1 MRTIGIILKKELK
14 RYFTDVRMLV
24 GIILPGFLIFLLY
37 SVMGNFMGNQ
47 SSANITEFTMYVEKE
62 PEELKPL
69 FEFKDFDITI
79 NPEALTKDEILEK
92 VKNQEVDLYILY
104 PENFYQDMLAYTSA
118 SSQKAPNIDIYYNSA
133 SEASTKIFGLYSGAL
148 NLFESTLSNK
158 FDINNSDATYDLAKE
173 EDITVR
179 IFTMMLPF
187 LLITFLFSGA
197 MGICSDS
204 IAGEKERG
212 TIATLLVTPAKRRDR
227 KSVV

>member
-1 MRTIGIILKKELK
+1 
-14 RYFTDVRMLV
+14 MLV

-118 SSQKAPNIDIYYNSA
+118 SSQKAPNIDI
-133 SEASTKIFGLYSGAL
+133 
-148 NLFESTLSNK
+148 
-158 FDINNSDATYDLAKE
+158 
-173 EDITVR
+173 
-179 IFTMMLPF
+179 
-187 LLITFLFSGA
+187 
-197 MGICSDS
+197 
-204 IAGEKERG
+204 
-212 TIATLLVTPAKRRDR
+212 
-227 KSVV
+227 